1 MGITHEVSWD
11 WRFQPPNTLLKQE
24 GLQLAKASCFR
35 DDVCDVEEVDVDDV
49 GDEKEIRNM

>member
-1 MGITHEVSWD
+1 MSPGGIEP
-11 WRFQPPNTLLKQE
+11 RPPNTLLKQE